1 MTTLIITLPLAGA
14 DADALALYDHVVSD
28 GMTVS
33 AHASVPLAL
42 LPTTHD
48 EVVALVPA
56 PALSWHQV
64 KLPAGSVPRG
74 MAGER
79 ARARLRSI
87 LDGMLEDQLL
97 DDPAQLH
104 LALQPNATSDALVW
118 VAACDRAW
126 LKTALD
132 TLARAGYNVARIV
145 PEFTPQALIDTVLVT
160 GAADHPQ
167 VAGLQRLATTTAMA
181 TVGESAANEVR
192 GGMLAGAL
200 NAPSL
205 LWLGETSAPNAT
217 HTLAQVV
224 AEPAVAA
231 VAEAWF
237 KRPVRLLQHAERLL
251 QAAQSPWDLAQFD
264 LAHARRDRRWASVTQ
279 AFASFMRAPPWRVA
293 RVALVLGVLA
303 NLVGLNAW
311 ALREQATLNAKRQ
324 VVRTVLLETF
334 PNIPV
339 VVDAPLQMAREV
351 AALQRA
357 SGGAVGTDLESILS
371 SFSAVAPVYYAVA
384 AIEFGANELRLTGP
398 SVPDAASVA
407 AQLKAAGL
415 RASLQGDQW
424 LISAGGQP

>member
-14 DADALALYDHVVSD
+14 DAAALYDHVLSTD
-28 GMTVS
+28 GVTVS
-33 AHASVPLAL
+33 THASVPLAL
-42 LPTTHD
+42 LPSTHD

-56 PALSWHQV
+56 QALSWHQL
-64 KLPAGSVPRG
+64 KLPVGSVPRA

-79 ARARLRSI
+79 ARTRLRSI

-118 VAACDRAW
+118 VAACDRTW
-126 LKTALD
+126 LKTALH
-132 TLARAGYNVARIV
+132 TLAQAGHNVARIV
-145 PEFTPQALIDTVLVT
+145 PEFTPQALTGTVLVT
-160 GAADHPQ
+160 GDADHPQ
-167 VAGLQRLATTTAMA
+167 VAGLQRLPATTTIAS
-181 TVGESAANEVR
+181 TGESAGSEVH

-200 NAPSL
+200 NASAL
-205 LWLGETSAPNAT
+205 HWLGETPAQQAT
-217 HTLAQVV
+217 ETRPQVV

-231 VAEAWF
+231 LAEAWF

-264 LAHARRDRRWASVTQ
+264 LAHTRRDRRWASLTQ
-279 AFASFMRAPPWRVA
+279 AFASFLRAPPWRVA
-293 RVALVLGVLA
+293 RVVLVLGVLA

-311 ALREQATLNAKRQ
+311 ALREQAALNAKRQ

-334 PNIPV
+334 PKIPV

-357 SGGAVGTDLESILS
+357 SGGAAGTDLESILA
-371 SFSAVAPVYYAVA
+371 SFSAVAPVGYAVT
-384 AIEFGANELRLTGP
+384 AIEFGVNELRLKGP
-398 SVPDAASVA
+398 TVPDATPIT